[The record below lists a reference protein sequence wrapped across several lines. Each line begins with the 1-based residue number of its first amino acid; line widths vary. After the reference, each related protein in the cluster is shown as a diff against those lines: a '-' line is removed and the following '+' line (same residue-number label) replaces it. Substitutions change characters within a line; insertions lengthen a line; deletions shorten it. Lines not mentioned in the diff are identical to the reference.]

1 LHGRSGLR
9 EYLERPLWI
18 LMAIVAGVLLIACA
32 NVANLLIARGM
43 ARQREIALR
52 LALGASR
59 RRVVQQLLIEGFV
72 LAAAGGLVGLLLST
86 WGAAFLIDFYT
97 DPENPLAVSASPDLR
112 ILVYTFGI
120 VGATTLLCALAP
132 AISTT
137 RPQLAPTL
145 REGAAHVLG
154 GSRTTFRKLLVVAQV
169 GLSLL
174 LLIAAGL
181 FLQTLGRLLSVDPG
195 FTVDRVITFRLDF
208 DASAHRGL
216 RRSQFAKE
224 LMARVASTP
233 GVSSA
238 GFAFFGLLHGGGWGM
253 GVTVEGHQPRP
264 DEPTGARVNGISP
277 GFFGALRIPVI
288 AGRGFTDQDERTAPF
303 DDGWPYRVAVVNET
317 FVKRF
322 IGGRNPIGARLG
334 FGRDPGTPTPIE
346 IVRVVRDTK
355 EWRIREDDTPQVY
368 VPAFEN
374 PDFGSMS
381 VYANVGC
388 ASPSGDNERM
398 SRSCGTR

>member
-1 LHGRSGLR
+1 
-9 EYLERPLWI
+9 LWI

-277 GFFGALRIPVI
+277 ASSRRCGSRSSPDEGSRIRTSARRRSTTAGPVASRSSTKRSSSASSAAGI
-288 AGRGFTDQDERTAPF
+288 RSGRGLAS
-303 DDGWPYRVAVVNET
+303 
-317 FVKRF
+317 
-322 IGGRNPIGARLG
+322 GAIRA
-334 FGRDPGTPTPIE
+334 RPRPSRSSAWSGTPRNGGSAKTT
-346 IVRVVRDTK
+346 RRRSTCRRSRT
-355 EWRIREDDTPQVY
+355 RIS
-368 VPAFEN
+368 A
-374 PDFGSMS
+374 
-381 VYANVGC
+381 A
-388 ASPSGDNERM
+388 
-398 SRSCGTR
+398 